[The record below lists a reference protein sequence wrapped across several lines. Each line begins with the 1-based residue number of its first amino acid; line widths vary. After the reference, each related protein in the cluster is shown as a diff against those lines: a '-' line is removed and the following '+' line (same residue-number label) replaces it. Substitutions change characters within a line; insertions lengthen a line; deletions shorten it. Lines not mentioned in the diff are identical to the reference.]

1 LTSKEKLKK
10 LAYYRMAEIALP
22 FEELKMFVQSG
33 MKII

>member
-1 LTSKEKLKK
+1 
-10 LAYYRMAEIALP
+10 MAEIALP